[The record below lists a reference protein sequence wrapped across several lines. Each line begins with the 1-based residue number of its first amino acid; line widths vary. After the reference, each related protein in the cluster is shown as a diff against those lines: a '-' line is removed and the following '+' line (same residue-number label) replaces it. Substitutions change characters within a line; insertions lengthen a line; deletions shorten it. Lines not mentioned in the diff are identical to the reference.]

1 MKNRRKGLGIVFIMA
16 VGMFA
21 SCNDFWDS
29 INEPKEPT
37 IIVNSTVTVN
47 TNVSVSTLKCVGA
60 NILDIAVKTDSSLIA
75 VSIDAD
81 TTKIAR
87 EVINEVHCT
96 LGTENHTFTEVP
108 IVLKDTLAESGSYTL
123 KIVAKYIVDDSVAE
137 TTYSGSLTV
146 TSETTNSESNF

>member
-1 MKNRRKGLGIVFIMA
+1 MKNRRKGLGIALVMA

-37 IIVNSTVTVN
+37 IIDNSTVTVN

-60 NILDIAVKTDSSLIA
+60 NILNIAVKTKSNLIA
-75 VSIDAD
+75 VNIDAD

-87 EVINEVHCT
+87 EAINEVHCT
-96 LGTENHTFTEVP
+96 LGTENYTFTEVP
-108 IVLKDTLAESGSYTL
+108 IVLKDTLTESGSYTL
-123 KIVAKYIVDDSVAE
+123 KIVAKYTVGDSVNE
-137 TTYSGSLTV
+137 STYSGSLTV
-146 TSETTNSESNF
+146 TNKTTTSESE

>member
-108 IVLKDTLAESGSYTL
+108 FVLKDTLAESGSYSL
-123 KIVAKYIVDDSVAE
+123 MIVA
-137 TTYSGSLTV
+137 
-146 TSETTNSESNF
+146 